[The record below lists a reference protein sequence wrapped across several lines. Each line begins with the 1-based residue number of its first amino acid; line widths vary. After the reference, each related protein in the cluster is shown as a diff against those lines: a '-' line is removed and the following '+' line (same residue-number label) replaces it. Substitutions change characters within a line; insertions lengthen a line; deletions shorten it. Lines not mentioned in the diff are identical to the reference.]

1 MPRRTCSISPPEWQQ
16 PEAGQSIT
24 LRLRTITPMFGGGY
38 APREVDPLCIIRPA
52 AIRGHLRFWWR
63 ATAGAQYTTPKALFR
78 AEEALWG
85 SAASD
90 KEPTSGP
97 GKVSVE
103 VTVTK
108 EGRPQRHSEIAPGS
122 DSRRG
127 PRQGVFVYPF
137 QEQRGDNPEPEA
149 VGRVDVEFTVR
160 LVWRGEAQEA
170 LERTLRAW
178 VALGGVG
185 ARTRR
190 GCGALAPIGAPAW
203 PDQPRAAADVPKFVQ
218 SLAALPARL
227 NDPEHSVLAG
237 GALVVGSES
246 RTANEAWERL
256 GKFWCALRKGHVG
269 GEPYT
274 PMNGGHWGDYRVALA
289 DFARQPTQSIALAKP
304 YLGLPIVYQKF
315 ESDSKPALYAP
326 TIESEE
332 SGRMA
337 SPVIL
342 KPLALSSG
350 RFVPIV
356 IVLRA
361 PEPKRVQIK
370 YQDRTAVAEL
380 CTPQQD
386 RVLQR
391 LGVKHPLEAVVKAA
405 EEFFQTRGV
414 RIGGAP

>member
-1 MPRRTCSISPPEWQQ
+1 MPRRTCSISPPEWRQ

-24 LRLRTITPMFGGGY
+24 LRLRTITPLFGGGY
-38 APREVDPLCIIRPA
+38 APREVDPLCVIRPA

-63 ATAGAQYTTPKALFR
+63 ATAGAQYTTPQALFE

-108 EGRPQRHSEIAPGS
+108 EGRPKRLSEIDPGS
-122 DSRRG
+122 DTRRG

-137 QEQRGDNPEPEA
+137 QEQRGANPEPEA

-160 LVWRGEAQEA
+160 LVWRGEAREA

-203 PDQPRAAADVPKFVQ
+203 LDQPRTAADVPNFAQ
-218 SLAALPARL
+218 SLVALPDRP

-237 GALVVGSES
+237 GTLVVGSEQ
-246 RTANEAWERL
+246 RTAVEAWERL
-256 GKFWCALRKGHVG
+256 GTFWCALRKGHVG
-269 GEPYT
+269 GGPYT
-274 PMNGGHWGDYRVALA
+274 PKNGGWEDYHVALA
-289 DFARQPTQSIALAKP
+289 DFARQPTPSIALAKP

-315 ESDSKPALYAP
+315 EGSPKPARYAP

-370 YQDRTAVAEL
+370 HQGRTAPAKL
-380 CTPQQD
+380 RNPQQD

-391 LGVKHPLEAVVKAA
+391 LGVTHPLQAVVKAA
-405 EEFFQTRGV
+405 EDFFQTQGV